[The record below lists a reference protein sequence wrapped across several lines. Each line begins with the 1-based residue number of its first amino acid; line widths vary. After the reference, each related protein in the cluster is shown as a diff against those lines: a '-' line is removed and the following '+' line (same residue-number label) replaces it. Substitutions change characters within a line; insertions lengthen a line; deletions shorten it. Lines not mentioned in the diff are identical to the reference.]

1 MCAFLIAS
9 ILSLATVVATG
20 PALPSLA
27 LPCLALLSE
36 GLLLPLVAYTSKV
49 PEAASKARQG

>member
-1 MCAFLIAS
+1 
-9 ILSLATVVATG
+9 
-20 PALPSLA
+20 
-27 LPCLALLSE
+27 LLSE